1 MGVDFFSIIK
11 ESSNVPA
18 EDFIRKVEDATE
30 LLCGEDG
37 RLGNFTVT
45 DRLVKLDPVGE
56 AVVIGDLHGDL
67 ESLSVILEKSN
78 FQNRIEHN
86 KDSVLIFL
94 GDYGDRGPHSAEI
107 FYVVLSLKLAYPKQV
122 ILLRGNHEGPTDL
135 LASPHDLPLQL
146 QERFKEKWV
155 VAYAKLRELFACLY
169 NAVYIQERYLM
180 VHGGLPP
187 KIRSLQEIAQA
198 DTLHPQKSYLED
210 LLWSDPEE
218 AVQGTYPSPRGAGNL
233 FSKAVTQEVLKKLN
247 AQLLIRGH
255 EPCPEGFKINHD
267 GKILTL
273 FSRKGS
279 PYFNEQAAYLDMH
292 LSEIVDRAEKL
303 LPRITKF

>member
-1 MGVDFFSIIK
+1 MDFSSIIK